1 MPQNT
6 TAGRQRAGGELWWQQ
21 NLPQHPQ
28 APERPAQIWHSS
40 SAEPR
45 CFWDT
50 GTGKE
55 GNEESLFNGGI
66 GGTQPRSLWEPL
78 EQPPPPHRDCSH
90 FCEGGTV
97 AGAGKGVQESSPSSQ
112 GRGWRPPWG
121 GHPISTQPWGSPES
135 LPTLSPPPCT
145 SAAPLWLQPCPEE
158 GLPGCHLLTSLGQ
171 RPWLTLG
178 QQLG

>member
-28 APERPAQIWHSS
+28 APKRPAQIWHSS

-66 GGTQPRSLWEPL
+66 RGDTAPVPLGALWSNPPHLTGTAATSVRVGQWQELGKGCKN
-78 EQPPPPHRDCSH
+78 PPPAPRDEAGDPLGEDTTFQLSPGVLQSPFPLRPHLPVPLLLPS
-90 FCEGGTV
+90 G
-97 AGAGKGVQESSPSSQ
+97 SSPALRKACQ
-112 GRGWRPPWG
+112 AV
-121 GHPISTQPWGSPES
+121 TCS
-135 LPTLSPPPCT
+135 LPLASV
-145 SAAPLWLQPCPEE
+145 
-158 GLPGCHLLTSLGQ
+158 PG
-171 RPWLTLG
+171 
-178 QQLG
+178 